1 MKKKMIGILVVT
13 LLITIIT
20 LPAIGNK
27 ILINN
32 IEISRNNKEDEVDQ
46 NQSEQDW
53 FIPGA
58 LIYISVRSL

>member
-1 MKKKMIGILVVT
+1 MT

-58 LIYISVRSL
+58 LIYI